1 MAREF
6 SRRERV
12 GEELKRELGI
22 LITTQVKDPRVSL
35 VTITDVDV
43 SPDLKHA
50 KVYVGNFDVTAP
62 AEKSAE
68 AVEGLRAARGFLKK
82 QLGKRLRLRVMPDLR
97 FVEDATEREA
107 QRLDQIIS
115 SAVREDRANA
125 ESSERDEDDA
135 ANPDRG
141 AS

>member
-6 SRRERV
+6 SRRARV
-12 GEELKRELGI
+12 AEELKRELGS

-43 SPDLKHA
+43 SPDLKYA
-50 KVYVGNFDVTAP
+50 KVYVGSFDVTAP
-62 AEKSAE
+62 ADKAAE

-82 QLGKRLRLRVMPDLR
+82 QLGKHLRLRVMPELR
-97 FVEDATEREA
+97 FIEDATEREA

-115 SAVREDRANA
+115 SAVREDRAHA
-125 ESSERDEDDA
+125 ESTDDEGDA
-135 ANPDRG
+135 ADPDRG
-141 AS
+141 TS